1 MKRLGALVAGH
12 AKLGAMDESDAQ
24 FLGTPG
30 APHVGSQRSSAATA
44 PGHIDLHAEESP
56 ASEPTLGP
64 EATEWAQSLLEVAR
78 FELARADDKAN
89 TLFRFYGVVAALSIG
104 LLAGKSASPTNL
116 DIPGQI
122 LFWSGCAAFLAS
134 GVYLGM
140 TLYPRDI
147 RGTPAK
153 RLLYFGHVIAY
164 DSVDD
169 LATALS
175 SVEED
180 KQHRVVEQLLSVSR
194 LVHAK
199 YALTRKALIALGL
212 GTALCLGGVVV
223 SAFVSHA

>member
-1 MKRLGALVAGH
+1 
-12 AKLGAMDESDAQ
+12 MDETDAQ
-24 FLGTPG
+24 WLGTPG
-30 APHVGSQRSSAATA
+30 PPRPGPHPASQRSAVAAA
-44 PGHIDLHAEESP
+44 PGHIDLEAAEHHS
-56 ASEPTLGP
+56 TLNP

-104 LLAGKSASPTNL
+104 LLAGRSASPANL
-116 DIPGQI
+116 DIPGQA
-122 LFWSGCAAFLAS
+122 LFWSGCVAFIAS

-164 DSVDD
+164 KSVDD
-169 LATALS
+169 LAEALR

-180 KQHRVVEQLLSVSR
+180 AEHRTVEALLSVSR

-199 YALTRKALIALGL
+199 YALTRKALLALGV
-212 GTALCLGGVVV
+212 GGALCIAGVLVNLI
-223 SAFVSHA
+223 VSHA

>member
-1 MKRLGALVAGH
+1 VAGR
-12 AKLGAMDESDAQ
+12 ARVENSAAVEETDAQ
-24 FLGTPG
+24 WLNAPG
-30 APHVGSQRSSAATA
+30 APHPGSQRTAARGGA
-44 PGHIDLHAEESP
+44 PGHLDLEAVER
-56 ASEPTLGP
+56 SEGTLGP

-104 LLAGKSASPTNL
+104 LLAGSSASPTNL
-116 DIPGQI
+116 DPIAQVF
-122 LFWSGCAAFLAS
+122 FWVGCAALLTS

-164 DSVDD
+164 DSVPE
-169 LATALS
+169 LAAALEG
-175 SVEED
+175 VQED
-180 KQHRVVEQLLSVSR
+180 SGHRLVEQLLSVSK

-199 YALTRKALIALGL
+199 YALTRKALISLGV
-212 GTALCLGGVVV
+212 GTALCLLGVIVN
-223 SAFVSHA
+223 ALLR

>member
-1 MKRLGALVAGH
+1 
-12 AKLGAMDESDAQ
+12 MDETDAQ
-24 FLGTPG
+24 WLNTPA
-30 APHVGSQRSSAATA
+30 APHVGSQRTAASSA
-44 PGHIDLHAEESP
+44 PGHLDLRAE
-56 ASEPTLGP
+56 ADGQTGTLGP

-104 LLAGKSASPTNL
+104 LLAGASASPTNL
-116 DIPGQI
+116 DPAGQV
-122 LFWSGCAAFLAS
+122 LFWTGCAAFLAS

-164 DSVDD
+164 DSVDE
-169 LATALS
+169 LAAALRG
-175 SVEED
+175 VEED
-180 KQHRVVEQLLSVSR
+180 SEHRVVEQLLSVSR

-199 YALTRKALIALGL
+199 YALTRKALIALGV
-212 GTALCLGGVVV
+212 GTALCLGGVIV
-223 SAFVSHA
+223 SAAITHV

>member
-1 MKRLGALVAGH
+1 
-12 AKLGAMDESDAQ
+12 MDETDAQ

-30 APHVGSQRSSAATA
+30 APHVGSQRSSAAMA
-44 PGHIDLHAEESP
+44 PGHIDLHAAESL
-56 ASEPTLGP
+56 ATDETLGP

-116 DIPGQI
+116 DPAGQV
-122 LFWSGCAAFLAS
+122 LFWSGCVAFLAS
-134 GVYLGM
+134 GFYLGM

-147 RGTPAK
+147 RGTPPQ
-153 RLLYFGHVIAY
+153 RMLYFGHVIAY
-164 DSVDD
+164 NSIDD
-169 LATALS
+169 LATALN
-175 SVEED
+175 SVKED
-180 KQHRVVEQLLSVSR
+180 KSHRVVEQLLSVSR

-212 GTALCLGGVVV
+212 GTALCLGGVIV